1 MGHVR
6 REIEVLRGV
15 GLKGNVRNQNNVTGM
30 KKVFDEYI
38 RRLDSHVSLKIHQHK
53 LDKLRKKE

>member
-1 MGHVR
+1 MMQAEGDSKK
-6 REIEVLRGV
+6 ES
-15 GLKGNVRNQNNVTGM
+15 KGNVRNQNNVTGM